1 MLKYKARGQFFSIPR
16 IPPFFSPCLP
26 NRIANAV
33 DKSDD
38 NTTPVAINHKLY
50 GIVNTTGRALAGGGG
65 SFLMR
70 KQKMVKRRK
79 TKCELGREN

>member
-16 IPPFFSPCLP
+16 MPFFSPRLP

-38 NTTPVAINHKLY
+38 NTTLVAINHKLY

-70 KQKMVKRRK
+70 KQK
-79 TKCELGREN
+79 EENKM